1 MLIDEIKHISST
13 RQDLRKFGLTVG
25 IFLLILAA
33 VAFWFG
39 KSYVLYLLL
48 PGLALLLSGLIFPQI
63 LKPLQIAWMT
73 LAVIIGWFMNRVILG
88 ILFFSAFTLIGLI
101 ARLVG
106 KQFLDVKWDTAAD
119 SYWHYRKPQ
128 PFEKSHY
135 EQQF

>member
-25 IFLLILAA
+25 IFLLLLAA
-33 VAFWFG
+33 GAFWFG
-39 KSYVLYLLL
+39 KSYFPYLLL
-48 PGLALLLSGLIFPQI
+48 PGLALLLSGLAFPAI

-88 ILFFSAFTLIGLI
+88 LLFFSAVTLIGLI
-101 ARLVG
+101 GRLVG
-106 KQFLDVKWDTAAD
+106 KQFLDIKWDTSPN
-119 SYWHYRKPQ
+119 SYWHYREPQ